1 MVHVHGVRAQELS
14 SRTVGIGLDRL
25 VAVPVDVGKPTAM
38 AMVCDFT
45 GRRLAAPFEFRQ
57 DRRGLTEFVARVER
71 VLPAETALV
80 RVGVEACGHYHRP
93 VVASGL
99 LPVDWQVVELNPAWV
114 TAQRKV
120 NGTARRKTDPIDL
133 VAIAD
138 LLLAG
143 RGYEVAARDEPLVE
157 LCAWVAHRR
166 RRVHVRSGLKN
177 QLLGQ
182 VDRCFPGLAGCLS
195 DVLGTKV
202 GRLVVAEFA
211 DPARLAKLGVD
222 RFRAFAAR
230 RDVRV
235 NVTIAQRLVA
245 AARQAL
251 VLPEAAVARQV
262 LDADLQLLADLDA
275 HVADAD
281 ARIGALI
288 PATRY
293 AVLTSGPGWGEVRVG
308 GYAAAVGE
316 PTRWGSHAKIY
327 RAAGLNPAQYESS
340 NRRRD
345 GGISREGSVELRR
358 ALLDLGVGLW
368 HRDAAA
374 RAYAAGLRERGKPGG
389 IIATALARRA
399 NKIAFAMVRDQTLYD
414 PTVWR
419 REEG

>member
-14 SRTVGIGLDRL
+14 SRSVGIALDRL
-25 VAVPVDVGKPTAM
+25 VAVPVDVGKPKAM

-57 DRRGLTEFVARVER
+57 DRTGLAELLQRVR
-71 VLPAETALV
+71 AVLPADVALV

-93 VVASGL
+93 VVASGM
-99 LPVDWQVVELNPAWV
+99 LPDDWQLVELNPAWV

-133 VAIAD
+133 IAIAD

-143 RGYEVAARDEPLVE
+143 RGYEVAAGDEPLVE

-182 VDRCFPGLAGCLS
+182 VDRCFPGLAGAVS

-211 DPARLAKLGVD
+211 DPDRLAKLGVG
-222 RFRAFAAR
+222 RFRAYAAR

-235 NVTIAQRLVA
+235 NVTIAERLVA

-251 VLPEAAVARQV
+251 PLPEAAVARQV
-262 LDADLQLLADLDA
+262 LDADLQLLADFDA
-275 HVADAD
+275 QVAAAD
-281 ARIGALI
+281 ARISALI

-308 GYAAAVGE
+308 AYGAAVGD
-316 PTRWGSHAKIY
+316 PARWASHAKIY
-327 RAAGLNPAQYESS
+327 RAAGLNPAQYESAG
-340 NRRRD
+340 RRRD
-345 GGISREGSVELRR
+345 SGISREGSVELRR

-368 HRDAAA
+368 HRDPAARDYAAA
-374 RAYAAGLRERGKPGG
+374 LRERGKPGG

-399 NKIAFAMVRDQTLYD
+399 NKIAFAMVRDQTLYE

-419 REEG
+419 QED

>member
-14 SRTVGIGLDRL
+14 ARSVGIALDRL
-25 VAVPVDVGKPTAM
+25 VAVPVDVGKPTAV

-57 DRRGLTEFVARVER
+57 DRAGLVELVERVER
-71 VLPAETALV
+71 VLPADVALV

-99 LPVDWQVVELNPAWV
+99 LPGDWQLVELNPAWV

-120 NGTARRKTDPIDL
+120 NGTARRKTDAIDL

-143 RGYEVAARDEPLVE
+143 RGYEVATGDEPLVE

-182 VDRCFPGLAGCLS
+182 VDRCFPGLAGALS

-202 GRLVVAEFA
+202 GRLVVTEFA
-211 DPARLAKLGVD
+211 DPDRLAKLGVE

-230 RDVRV
+230 RDVIV
-235 NVTIAQRLVA
+235 QTKVAERLVA

-262 LDADLQLLADLDA
+262 LEADLRLLADLDTQ
-275 HVADAD
+275 VADAD
-281 ARIGALI
+281 ERIGALI

-293 AVLTSGPGWGEVRVG
+293 AVLSSGPGWGTARVG
-308 GYAAAVGE
+308 GYAAAVGD
-316 PTRWGSHAKIY
+316 PTRWASHAKIY

-340 NRRRD
+340 GRRRD
-345 GGISREGSVELRR
+345 SGISREGSVELRR

-368 HRDAAA
+368 HRDPAA
-374 RAYAAGLRERGKPGG
+374 RAYAASLRERGKPGG

-414 PTVWR
+414 PTVWHAQ
-419 REEG
+419 ED

>member
-1 MVHVHGVRAQELS
+1 MVHVHGVRAQDLS
-14 SRTVGIGLDRL
+14 SRTAGVGLDRL
-25 VAVPVDVGKPTAM
+25 VAVPVDVGKSAAM

-45 GRRLAAPFEFRQ
+45 GRRLAAPFTFRQ
-57 DRRGLTEFVARVER
+57 DRSGLGELVER
-71 VLPAETALV
+71 VKRVLPDGVALV

-99 LPVDWQVVELNPAWV
+99 LPAQWQLVELNPAWV
-114 TAQRKV
+114 SAQRKV

-143 RGYEVAARDEPLVE
+143 RGYEVAVGDEPLVQ

-166 RRVHVRSGLKN
+166 RRVRVRSGLKN

-182 VDRCFPGLAGCLS
+182 VDRCFPGLGGALA

-202 GRLVVAEFA
+202 GRLVVSEFA

-230 RDVRV
+230 RDVV
-235 NVTIAQRLVA
+235 VQVKVAERLVA

-251 VLPEAAVARQV
+251 PLPEAAVARQV
-262 LDADLQLLADLDA
+262 LAADLELLADLD
-275 HVADAD
+275 VQVLDAE
-281 ARIGALI
+281 ARIGGLI

-293 AVLTSGPGWGEVRVG
+293 AVLTSGPGWGQVRAG
-308 GYAAAVGE
+308 AYAAAVGE
-316 PTRWGSHAKIY
+316 PSRWASHAKIY
-327 RAAGLNPAQYESS
+327 RASGLTPSQYESAG
-340 NRRRD
+340 RRRD
-345 GGISREGSVELRR
+345 SGISREGSVELRR
-358 ALLDLGVGLW
+358 ALLDLGIGLW
-368 HRDAAA
+368 HRDPAA

-389 IIATALARRA
+389 IITTALARRA

-414 PTVWR
+414 PAVWHLK
-419 REEG
+419 ED

>member
-14 SRTVGIGLDRL
+14 ARTVGVALDRL
-25 VAVPVDVGKPTAM
+25 VAVPVDVGKPAAM

-45 GRRLAAPFEFRQ
+45 GRRLCPPFEFRQ
-57 DRRGLTEFVARVER
+57 DRTGLGEFIER
-71 VLPAETALV
+71 VTRALPAETALV

-99 LPVDWQVVELNPAWV
+99 LPAEWQLLELNPAWV
-114 TAQRKV
+114 TAQRKA
-120 NGTARRKTDPIDL
+120 NGTARRKTDAIDL

-143 RGYEVAARDEPLVE
+143 RGYAIPTGDEPLVE
-157 LCAWVAHRR
+157 LSAWVAHRR

-182 VDRCFPGLAGCLS
+182 VDRCFPGLACCLF

-211 DPARLAKLGVD
+211 DPARLAGLGVE
-222 RFRAFAAR
+222 RFRRFAAR

-235 NVTIAQRLVA
+235 NTPVAQRLVA

-251 VLPEAAVARQV
+251 PLPEAAVAREV
-262 LDADLQLLADLDA
+262 LAADLQLLADLD
-275 HVADAD
+275 VQVTDAES
-281 ARIGALI
+281 RIDALI

-293 AVLTSGPGWGEVRVG
+293 AVLTSGPGWRTARVSA
-308 GYAAAVGE
+308 YAAAVGE
-316 PTRWGSHAKIY
+316 PTRWAGHAQIY
-327 RAAGLNPAQYESS
+327 RAAGLNPSQYESS
-340 NRRRD
+340 GRRRD
-345 GGISREGSVELRR
+345 GKISREGSVELRR

-368 HRDAAA
+368 HHDPAA
-374 RAYAAGLRERGKPGG
+374 RSYAARLRDRGKHGG
-389 IIATALARRA
+389 IITTALARRA

-414 PTVWR
+414 PAVWPQ
-419 REEG
+419 ED